1 MLFLFY
7 VTQMAQIAQIAL
19 WHRMDTDMV
28 NGKNLELTTRILD

>member
-7 VTQMAQIAQIAL
+7 VTQMAQIAQTAL

-28 NGKNLELTTRILD
+28 NDNI